1 MTTLILQLSPIT
13 LKKDETDWINDEV
26 RFTVLVAGP
35 NMGQAQTEKF
45 QVFRYENE
53 GYEKKLFWER
63 DLVSFFEE
71 VAFSQNP
78 FKNSSM

>member
-26 RFTVLVAGP
+26 RFTVLVTGP

-53 GYEKKLFWER
+53 GYEKICFGSEIWYPSSKKQLSVR
-63 DLVSFFEE
+63 T
-71 VAFSQNP
+71 P
-78 FKNSSM
+78 IKNSSM